1 MYCINCGVKLADTE
15 KRCPLCGTVP
25 FHPEMIRPETERL
38 YPNNSYPAPQVSPRG
53 VLGAVSILFLIPL
66 LITLLCDLQ
75 MNGAVTWSG
84 FVVGALLAVYVMVVL
99 PFWFRKPNP
108 VIFVPCGFVAAGVYL
123 LYIDLATGGAWFL
136 SFAFPV
142 VGFLGLVVTVIVTL
156 TRYLR
161 RGRLYIFG
169 GAAVA
174 LGLFMPLMEF
184 LLNLTFHFERF
195 IGWSVY
201 PLIALVLVGGML
213 LFLAVCRPARENM
226 ERKFFL

>member
-108 VIFVPCGFVAAGVYL
+108 VIFVPCGFVAAGLYL

-195 IGWSVY
+195 IGWSAY

>member
-108 VIFVPCGFVAAGVYL
+108 VIFVPCGFVAAGLYL